1 MLWGPG
7 FLHQKEGLGSP
18 HYAKLQLSWA
28 ATPPCHGLSIRNP
41 PSIPTM
47 AHLIISFSL
56 RHVPTLLP
64 GDLRFVPVLGSVLHK
79 LDIGTSL
86 GADVCEEGKRR
97 QEKS

>member
-1 MLWGPG
+1 
-7 FLHQKEGLGSP
+7 
-18 HYAKLQLSWA
+18 
-28 ATPPCHGLSIRNP
+28 
-41 PSIPTM
+41 M

-86 GADVCEEGKRR
+86 GADVCEEGKRS